1 MLVLFSII
9 LTTIVL
15 TISPLHSTIAAPAEL
30 NVDVAIGQSSN
41 VMHIQ
46 RERWKPDGS
55 TCGADEV
62 WDSRV
67 CRPLIG
73 DRVWEDRCRG
83 PPRGDIVSY
92 RMRLCPE
99 NTICGNIIHEVTRDQ
114 TIVCNPRPVQEV
126 VSKTGE
132 QSGVKQFGGLSNPEV
147 EYIQSVKLTNDILLA
162 SVWALLEGKYKI
174 PPLILP

>member
-15 TISPLHSTIAAPAEL
+15 TISPLHSTFAAPAEL
-30 NVDVAIGQSSN
+30 NVDVATGQSSN
-41 VMHIQ
+41 VMHLQ
-46 RERWKPDGS
+46 RDRWKPDDS

-67 CRPLIG
+67 CRPPIG

-83 PPRGDIVSY
+83 PPRGDIMSY

-99 NTICGNIIHEVTRDQ
+99 NTICGNVIHEETRDL

-147 EYIQSVKLTNDILLA
+147 EYIQSVTLTNDILLA
-162 SVWALLEGKYKI
+162 SVWALLEGKY
-174 PPLILP
+174 